1 MQNIVYTSG
10 GEEVLDKAKELWEKL
25 NQLYATSSPYFEGYY
40 ADQTWKKRRGEISR
54 RSRKAGIRVELA
66 YAGSDRRLVGFCIAY
81 VTKENEGELDSI
93 YVEKD
98 FRNTGIGDRL
108 MIAAL
113 NWFHYQGTSTV
124 KIAVETGNEEVI
136 QFYQRHGF
144 SPRTIVLEN
153 PPLESSLV
161 PANES

>member
-1 MQNIVYTSG
+1 MQNIEYTSG
-10 GEEVLDKAKELWEKL
+10 GEEVLDKARELWEKL
-25 NQLYATSSPYFEGYY
+25 NQLHATSSPNFEGHYTG
-40 ADQTWKKRRGEISR
+40 QTWIKRRGEIYS

-93 YVEKD
+93 YVEEE
-98 FRNTGIGDRL
+98 FRNTGMGDRF

-113 NWFHYQGTSTV
+113 NWFRYQGASRV

-136 QFYQRHGF
+136 HFYQRHGF
-144 SPRTIVLEN
+144 SPRAIVLEN
-153 PPLESSLV
+153 SPPESSLI
-161 PANES
+161 PANGD